1 MIEILIKAHAGVRWV
16 VLALIAL
23 GIGRAGWAWL
33 GSPSY
38 TKLDR
43 LWGALSAG
51 VMDLQILLGL
61 VIFFVL
67 APETRPT
74 LWHPALMLGAA
85 LSVHLGVVVARR
97 LSDDRR
103 RQYVQLLAYL
113 ISLLLVL
120 LGIYAVRGSL
130 F

>member
-1 MIEILIKAHAGVRWV
+1 MIEILIKAHEGVYWM

-33 GSPSY
+33 SSPSY

-85 LSVHLGVVVARR
+85 LSVHLGVVLARR